1 MKRCISFFAAAAVT
15 VLFLMQAFSLDKE
28 PALDIYKDVFLSAQK
43 LEQGGA
49 LEEAEI
55 EYKRYIFLQDYSAGA
70 YQTSAFESLARLYA
84 AKEQWQLAAQTMNMA
99 IQSAVNEGQSPEQT
113 EQLRLKHIQ
122 YLSHINN
129 SLYLFSYINFTDY
142 SQEIRQA
149 AFLADFKQ
157 NIDQGLWQTV
167 QDKFNFA
174 QQSLPELFS
183 KEETEAINT
192 SLENIFAFKPKK
204 QLLAGYLSFIPGLG
218 QLYAG
223 DPLDALNAFL
233 LNGSIIAVS
242 VWSLCTLDFW
252 TFSLLE
258 FNPLGHFMQGNMYNA
273 QKDAYEYNQRK
284 IKAFSGQILNIVD
297 NKIH

>member
-1 MKRCISFFAAAAVT
+1 MHERNYSFEELRTNLLEELSVQGCSPVT
-15 VLFLMQAFSLDKE
+15 VTG
-28 PALDIYKDVFLSAQK
+28 YKYQCNSIFRWLREKGYDHYS
-43 LEQGGA
+43 
-49 LEEAEI
+49 EEVGD
-55 EYKRYIFLQDYSAGA
+55 IFLQDYSAGA
-70 YQTSAFESLARLYA
+70 YQTSAFERLARLYA

-174 QQSLPELFS
+174 QQSLPDLFS

-258 FNPLGHFMQGNMYNA
+258 FNPLVHFMQGNMYNA